1 MGGMQTVLAL
11 LAVTLFS
18 SMTLNSYNNLLQ
30 QNDVLEV
37 SYLNLQAQEIVDRY
51 FQKIECEMLAGKT
64 ATDVKKN
71 ISAIVPA
78 NITIGN
84 DTFTFAL
91 RRAALCSKNCDTTH
105 PDNHI
110 VLVQL
115 VLTSNY
121 GGRTVTA
128 GTMTNPESAIFSESA
143 N

>member
-1 MGGMQTVLAL
+1 MGGMQTILAL

-37 SYLNLQAQEIVDRY
+37 SYLTLQAQEIVDRY
-51 FQKIECEMLAGKT
+51 FQKIECEILAGKS
-64 ATDVKKN
+64 AVDVKNN
-71 ISAIVPA
+71 ITSIVPA
-78 NITIGN
+78 NIIIGK

-91 RRAALCSKNCDTTH
+91 RRAALCSKSGNTAS

-128 GTMTNPESAIFSESA
+128 GTMANPESAIFSESVK
-143 N
+143 